1 MLFRLL
7 LITIFSTYIFASK
20 IQIAVSANVS
30 YAIEE
35 LKREFNN
42 LYPDINVKIILGG
55 SGKLTAQIE
64 NGAPFD
70 IFLSANMAYP
80 NRLYKRGF
88 AITKPLVYAKGSLA
102 LFSVKRRDFSKGLEL
117 LKNKDIKKVAIAN
130 PKTAP
135 YGVAS
140 IEALKSAKI
149 YDKIENKIVY
159 GENISATFNYAL
171 KATDIGIVAKSLLY
185 SPKLKNFKE
194 GKNWISIDKS
204 LYTPIKQGIVVLKNG
219 DKKRDV
225 ALFFEFIFSKKA
237 QDIFKKYG
245 Y

>member
-1 MLFRLL
+1 MLYRLL
-7 LITIFSTYIFASK
+7 LIVALSTSIFAGE
-20 IQIAVSANVS
+20 IIVAVSANVS

-35 LKREFNN
+35 LKDEFSKI
-42 LYPDINVKIILGG
+42 YPNIKVKTILGG

-64 NGAPFD
+64 NGAPFE
-70 IFLSANMAYP
+70 IFMSANMAYP
-80 NRLYKRGF
+80 NRLYEKGF
-88 AITKPLVYAKGSLA
+88 ATTKPLVYAKGSLA
-102 LFSVKRRDFSKGLEL
+102 LFSVKQRDFSKGLSL
-117 LKNKDIKKVAIAN
+117 LEEKDIKRVAIAN

-140 IEALKSAKI
+140 IEALKNAKI
-149 YDKIENKIVY
+149 YDKIKSKIVY

-194 GKNWISIDKS
+194 GENWISIDKS
-204 LYTPIKQGIVVLKNG
+204 LYTPIKQGIVVLKKGEKNS
-219 DKKRDV
+219 DV